1 MADENTI
8 KRIPPHDMNAERSVI
23 GSMLMDRDAI
33 SEVSAILTK
42 EDFYNTQYGIIFDAM
57 VDLYNEGKPVDEI
70 ILGEKLREKG
80 APEDAVLVFWV
91 KYWQMYLQQL
101 LQRIMPA

>member
-80 APEDAVLVFWV
+80 APED
-91 KYWQMYLQQL
+91 
-101 LQRIMPA
+101 I